1 MNGKITKEMINS
13 YMSHFSE
20 DEIKDIIEAE
30 KSEPYSGFPSN
41 KGKESRRANRRS
53 SEKKP
58 KSGNL

>member
-1 MNGKITKEMINS
+1 MSGKITKEMINS

-30 KSEPYSGFPSN
+30 KNEPYSGFPSN
-41 KGKESRRANRRS
+41 KAKESRRATRRS
-53 SEKKP
+53 SDKKP